1 LGYFNAGIVDYV
13 IPAQTNRL
21 AFTGISWG
29 WTFCFGS
36 QQLFFHQVNLSG
48 YVTKENEQ

>member
-13 IPAQTNRL
+13 THAKTDKL
-21 AFTGISWG
+21 AFTGISQG
-29 WTFCFGS
+29 RTFCFGT
-36 QQLFFHQVNLSG
+36 QQLFFHQVNLFG